1 MESLE
6 WNLDELFES
15 SEAFY
20 AEIDKTKLLLE
31 DIKKYEKI
39 EMNASVL
46 EEMLNEKW
54 KIKEMSNNILVYGSL
69 RYYKNIN
76 DEESIK
82 LKKDAEE
89 FNGEVN
95 TKLMFIDRMILNLGI
110 DKVLLFVDE
119 NPKLETYRFS
129 LCNLFRLKE
138 HIKSNEI
145 NEKIKNNNI
154 NISEEVSRYNNILR
168 DIKYGYINID
178 GEDILLTSSNLAKYL
193 SSRDRDVRKQAYSIV
208 GEAKRIRWVC

>member
-1 MESLE
+1 MERLE

-95 TKLMFIDRMILNLGI
+95 TRKDQS
-110 DKVLLFVDE
+110 K
-119 NPKLETYRFS
+119 
-129 LCNLFRLKE
+129 
-138 HIKSNEI
+138 
-145 NEKIKNNNI
+145 
-154 NISEEVSRYNNILR
+154 R
-168 DIKYGYINID
+168 D
-178 GEDILLTSSNLAKYL
+178 
-193 SSRDRDVRKQAYSIV
+193 
-208 GEAKRIRWVC
+208 

>member
-54 KIKEMSNNILVYGSL
+54 KIKEMSNNI
-69 RYYKNIN
+69 
-76 DEESIK
+76 
-82 LKKDAEE
+82 
-89 FNGEVN
+89 
-95 TKLMFIDRMILNLGI
+95 
-110 DKVLLFVDE
+110 
-119 NPKLETYRFS
+119 
-129 LCNLFRLKE
+129 
-138 HIKSNEI
+138 
-145 NEKIKNNNI
+145 
-154 NISEEVSRYNNILR
+154 
-168 DIKYGYINID
+168 
-178 GEDILLTSSNLAKYL
+178 
-193 SSRDRDVRKQAYSIV
+193 
-208 GEAKRIRWVC
+208 

>member
-1 MESLE
+1 MERLE

-82 LKKDAEE
+82 LKKI
-89 FNGEVN
+89 V
-95 TKLMFIDRMILNLGI
+95 
-110 DKVLLFVDE
+110 
-119 NPKLETYRFS
+119 Y
-129 LCNLFRLKE
+129 
-138 HIKSNEI
+138 
-145 NEKIKNNNI
+145 
-154 NISEEVSRYNNILR
+154 Y
-168 DIKYGYINID
+168 DIKYIERKD
-178 GEDILLTSSNLAKYL
+178 RKKVQMGEI
-193 SSRDRDVRKQAYSIV
+193 
-208 GEAKRIRWVC
+208 